1 MITALRE
8 WKDRLLGRGDAAITV
23 PVFDGALKSN
33 NLLEEAAVWA
43 QLDAPEDLATDG
55 QSVFVADGATVLRY
69 DPADRSASATVVH
82 RFDRPVTALACLP
95 GRDGGNGG
103 LAVALDG
110 RELRIVG
117 GLYDGRSWSAVAG
130 QPLHA
135 VNAISAGS
143 DGRLVATDGSRE
155 HPAAHWKHDLMSL
168 GRSGR
173 LIELNP
179 ADGSSRELATGLAHA
194 FGACAVADV
203 AGGSAGGAAGGA
215 AGSAAGGTVWASE
228 SWRHRVMAFGAGQ
241 TTRAVT
247 DALPGYPSRITP
259 ASAEQGGGYWLTC
272 FTLRTQLVEFVL
284 REPTFRK
291 RMLKEIEPQ
300 YWIAPALN
308 SGNTFLEPMQG
319 AQLKMMGIVKPW
331 APPRSYGLVIRLSPE
346 GRVRYSLHSRFD
358 GKHHGV
364 VAAVECQGDLFV
376 LAKGCGR
383 ILRLSVSGA
392 ERSLQA

>member
-1 MITALRE
+1 MISALMD
-8 WKDRLLGRGDAAITV
+8 WKDRLLGRGDASITV

-33 NLLEEAAVWA
+33 NLLEEAPVFATLA
-43 QLDAPEDLATDG
+43 APEDLATDG
-55 QSVFVADGATVLRY
+55 RALFVANGNAVLRY
-69 DPADRSASATVVH
+69 DIAAHAGADAGSTEVQ

-95 GRDGGNGG
+95 EGG

-110 RELRIVG
+110 REVRIVG
-117 GLYDGRSWSAVAG
+117 GAHDGRRWDAAAG
-130 QPLHA
+130 KPLNA
-135 VNAISAGS
+135 VNAIGVGAG
-143 DGRLVATDGSRE
+143 GRLLVTDGSRE
-155 HPAAHWKHDLMSL
+155 HPAAHWKHDLMGL

-173 LIELNP
+173 LLELNP
-179 ADGSSRELATGLAHA
+179 ADGGARELASGLAFA
-194 FGACAVADV
+194 FGACAVGDA
-203 AGGSAGGAAGGA
+203 
-215 AGSAAGGTVWASE
+215 VWASE
-228 SWRHRVMAFGAGQ
+228 SWRHRVVAFGAGQ
-241 TTRAVT
+241 GGRAVT
-247 DALPGYPSRITP
+247 DSLPGYPSRITP
-259 ASAEQGGGYWLTC
+259 ASVEQGGGYWLTC

-284 REPTFRK
+284 REHAYRK
-291 RMLKEIEPQ
+291 RMLEEIESA

-331 APPRSYGLVIRLSPE
+331 APPRSYGLVVRLSPE

-383 ILRLSVSGA
+383 ILRLSVAEA

>member
-1 MITALRE
+1 MMTALRE

-43 QLDAPEDLATDG
+43 QLGAPEDLATDG

-69 DPADRSASATVVH
+69 DPANRSASATVLH

-95 GRDGGNGG
+95 GSDSGKGG
-103 LAVALDG
+103 LVVALDG
-110 RELRIVG
+110 REVRIVG
-117 GLYDGRSWSAVAG
+117 GVHDGRRWDAVAG
-130 QPLHA
+130 KPLHA

-155 HPAAHWKHDLMSL
+155 HPVAHWKHDLMSL

-179 ADGSSRELATGLAHA
+179 ADGSARELASGLAHA
-194 FGACAVADV
+194 FGACAMVDV
-203 AGGSAGGAAGGA
+203 AGGA
-215 AGSAAGGTVWASE
+215 VWASE

-241 TTRAVT
+241 TTRAIT

-291 RMLKEIEPQ
+291 RMLREIEPQ

-319 AQLKMMGIVKPW
+319 AQLKMMGVVKPW

-383 ILRLSVSGA
+383 ILRLSVTDA

>member
-1 MITALRE
+1 MITALRD
-8 WKDRLLGRGDAAITV
+8 WTDRLLGRGDAAITV

-43 QLDAPEDLATDG
+43 KLDAPEDLATDG
-55 QSVFVADGATVLRY
+55 QSLFVADGATVLRY
-69 DPADRSASATVVH
+69 DAADRSASATVVH

-95 GRDGGNGG
+95 GSSSGTGG

-110 RELRIVG
+110 REVRIVG
-117 GLYDGRSWSAVAG
+117 GVHDGRRWNAVG
-130 QPLHA
+130 DKPLHA

-155 HPAAHWKHDLMSL
+155 HPAAHWKHDLMGL

-179 ADGSSRELATGLAHA
+179 ADGAARELAAGLAHA

-203 AGGSAGGAAGGA
+203 AGGVAGG
-215 AGSAAGGTVWASE
+215 SAGGTVWVSE

-241 TTRAVT
+241 TARAVT
-247 DALPGYPSRITP
+247 DSLPGYPSRITP
-259 ASAEQGGGYWLTC
+259 ASGEQGGGYWLTC

-284 REPTFRK
+284 RESAFRK

-364 VAAVECQGDLFV
+364 VSAVECQGDLFV

-383 ILRLSVSGA
+383 ILRLSVTGA